1 MPQQITQRQQGRRTD
16 IGGGSKP
23 RLRTGSPVKHP
34 RRNLYRAA
42 GVRTAERAAEN
53 EALRLSDRPMNG
65 DATREPRM
73 PGIQKLTEHRPVGV
87 LKRCCII
94 CGARIKRSAGGH
106 RTRLTSANRRRR
118 HGPPDAMPRRCC
130 EFVDS
135 RLRRSPPD
143 RASAVPHG
151 QAGENAMRFPHLAH
165 RSAAAHK
172 LHSATATIRYELDS
186 GKGEPISRLP
196 ALAYSP
202 RNLSKRPGPSH

>member
-1 MPQQITQRQQGRRTD
+1 
-16 IGGGSKP
+16 
-23 RLRTGSPVKHP
+23 
-34 RRNLYRAA
+34 
-42 GVRTAERAAEN
+42 
-53 EALRLSDRPMNG
+53 MNG
-65 DATREPRM
+65 STCARQPMASNRSAALASSST
-73 PGIQKLTEHRPVGV
+73 G
-87 LKRCCII
+87 II

-202 RNLSKRPGPSH
+202 RNLSKRPGPSHFNPTPRRVRS